1 MDGERQGSTGATGR
15 RPMDIGVMVAIG
27 GIVLVDLTLSGD
39 NALVIGAAAA
49 RLPARQRR
57 QALLW
62 GAVGALFFRLLLTA
76 AATELLTLPLVRA
89 VGGALVLLV
98 AVRLLAPGEM
108 APDEPEAP
116 GARTVDPRFV
126 YALLTIMIADATMSL
141 DNVLAVGALA
151 AGNIPVLSFGLLLS
165 MGLLFV
171 ASALVAAIIRRLPWL
186 IDVAAVVLAWTAAN
200 LFVSDPWLAGRL
212 ALGPDQRVL
221 VYLACVDLILLVDLG
236 LRTGRMLRAR
246 RRSKLPAPHVR
257 DTAEAP
263 RERAPH
269 LPLL

>member
-1 MDGERQGSTGATGR
+1 
-15 RPMDIGVMVAIG
+15 MDIGLMVAVG

-49 RLPARQRR
+49 RLQPRQRR

-62 GAVGALFFRLLLTA
+62 GAVGALLFRLLLTA
-76 AATELLTLPLVRA
+76 AATELLTLPLLRA
-89 VGGALVLLV
+89 VGGALVLVV
-98 AVRLLAPGEM
+98 AVRLLAPGGAAAEN
-108 APDEPEAP
+108 PEVA
-116 GARTVDPRFV
+116 GARSADSRFL

-151 AGNIPVLSFGLLLS
+151 GGNLPVLSAGLLLS
-165 MGLLFV
+165 MALLFV
-171 ASALVAAIIRRLPWL
+171 ASSLVAAVIRHLPWL

-221 VYLACVDLILLVDLG
+221 VYLACVDLILLADLG
-236 LRTGRMLRAR
+236 LRAGRMLRER
-246 RRSKLPAPHVR
+246 RRRKPPTPGARQSATVEAM
-257 DTAEAP
+257 DAP
-263 RERAPH
+263 REPTAHSR
-269 LPLL
+269 